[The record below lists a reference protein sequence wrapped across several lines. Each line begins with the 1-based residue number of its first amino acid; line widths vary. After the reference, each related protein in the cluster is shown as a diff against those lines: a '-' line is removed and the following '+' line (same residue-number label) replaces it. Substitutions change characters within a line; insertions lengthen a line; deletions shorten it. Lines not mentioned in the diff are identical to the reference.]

1 VIPSRPSVSRN
12 GEDRRDSS
20 EYFVAFSAGEFP
32 VIAKAPSRASFPRKL
47 LLLNDLQ
54 RFILTQNMHP
64 RRITPHFSGLRWPA
78 AKRLRPLLLTL
89 PLALTSASVSA
100 QQSPKTP
107 AVGLEPIRS
116 YISSGWNTLSRSLS
130 DCATFS
136 DSKLTGAPQLYLP
149 SDFPEPEAVKQLETR
164 CKVQV
169 RNLPPSG
176 DRLGKPGAAAIYP
189 PGLLYLENRYV
200 VPGGR
205 FNEMYGWDSYFIIV
219 GLLRDGRLDL
229 AQDMVNNFLFEV
241 EHYGAVLNANR
252 TYYLTRSQPPFLTSM
267 ILGVYGAQ
275 KAAGHEDRAW
285 LTKAFQLA
293 IKDHSLW
300 DAEPHLAGS
309 TGLSRYFDFGDG
321 PAPESVQDETGHYR
335 EVVAYFL
342 AHPEQDRNLLVRK
355 APGQTSP
362 LTVGSTYSLQVC
374 DLVRTMAKPECTVAA
389 DVALSSD
396 FYKGDRSMRESGYDI
411 SFRFGPYGAGTHHF
425 APVCL
430 NSLLY
435 KSERDLE
442 QISTILG
449 RKVDV
454 EQWKKRAEER
464 KANIQKYLWNSQRGL
479 FVDYDFVQQAQSS
492 YDYVTTFFPLW
503 AGLATPEQ
511 AQALVQHLA
520 TFEQP
525 GGLVMSPHETGGQW
539 DFPYAWAPDQLIA
552 DEGLRKYGFNKE
564 ADRVSYKFLSTVAE
578 NFRRDGTIREKYN
591 AVTRSSETQVTAGYH
606 MNIVGFGWT
615 NGAFL
620 ELLHDL
626 PVDLVQK
633 LAGEQGSSATAAH

>member
-1 VIPSRPSVSRN
+1 VGVLL
-12 GEDRRDSS
+12 
-20 EYFVAFSAGEFP
+20 
-32 VIAKAPSRASFPRKL
+32 RKL

-54 RFILTQNMHP
+54 GFILTQNMQP
-64 RRITPHFSGLRWPA
+64 GRIAPHFSGVRWPA

-89 PLALTSASVSA
+89 PLLLTSASISA
-100 QQSPKTP
+100 QQSPKPP
-107 AVGLEPIRS
+107 AVGLDSIRS

-176 DRLGKPGAAAIYP
+176 DRLGKPGAAAISP

-275 KAAGHEDRAW
+275 KAAGHENRAW
-285 LTKAFQLA
+285 LTKAYQLA
-293 IKDHSLW
+293 TKDHSLW

-335 EVVAYFL
+335 GVVAYFL

-435 KSERDLE
+435 KSEKDME
-442 QISTILG
+442 QISSILG
-449 RKVDV
+449 RKEDV
-454 EQWKKRAEER
+454 ELWKKRAEER

-479 FVDYDFVQQAQSS
+479 FVDYDLVQQAQSS

-511 AQALVQHLA
+511 AQALVKHLA

-525 GGLVMSPHETGGQW
+525 GGLVMSPRESGGQW
-539 DFPYAWAPDQLIA
+539 DFPYAWAPDQLIV
-552 DEGLRKYGFNKE
+552 DVGLRKYGFNKE

-633 LAGEQGSSATAAH
+633 LAREQGSSATAAR

>member
-1 VIPSRPSVSRN
+1 MEKVNGSWQARDEHWVS
-12 GEDRRDSS
+12 GLKLGRDTC
-20 EYFVAFSAGEFP
+20 EHSAKKGKITTPLFP
-32 VIAKAPSRASFPRKL
+32 CKL
-47 LLLNDLQ
+47 LLLNDLLP
-54 RFILTQNMHP
+54 FMLTQYMRP
-64 RRITPHFSGLRWPA
+64 GSVLSSPTALLWPT
-78 AKRLRPLLLTL
+78 AKRWRLLLLTVL
-89 PLALTSASVSA
+89 LALTPATIPA
-100 QQSPKTP
+100 QQSHKDAST
-107 AVGLEPIRS
+107 GLEPIRS
-116 YISSGWNTLSRSLS
+116 YISAGWNTLSRSLS

-136 DSKLTGAPQLYLP
+136 DTKLTTAPQLYLP
-149 SDFPEPEAVKQLETR
+149 ADFPMPESVKQLETR
-164 CKVQV
+164 CRIQV
-169 RNLPPSG
+169 RSLPPSASH
-176 DRLGKPGAAAIYP
+176 LGASAAQSIDP

-205 FNEMYGWDSYFIIV
+205 FNEMYGWDSYFIVV

-229 AQDMVNNFLFEV
+229 ARDMVNNFLFEV

-275 KAAGHEDRAW
+275 KAAGHEDHKW
-285 LTKAFQLA
+285 LEKAYQLA
-293 IKDHSLW
+293 VKDHSLW
-300 DAEPHLAGS
+300 VVEPHLAGS
-309 TGLSRYFDFGDG
+309 TELSRYFDFGDG
-321 PAPESVQDETGHYR
+321 PAPESVKDETGHYR
-335 EVVAYFL
+335 EVVAYIL
-342 AHPEQDRNLLVRK
+342 AHPDVDQSLVVRK
-355 APGQTSP
+355 ASGQTASS
-362 LTVGSTYSLQVC
+362 VAGSTYSLQVC
-374 DLVRTMAKPECTVAA
+374 DVARTTAKPDCTVAS
-389 DVALSSD
+389 DVALSAD

-435 KSERDLE
+435 KSETDLE
-442 QISTILG
+442 EISKILG
-449 RKVDV
+449 HKEDA
-454 EQWKKRAEER
+454 EQWQKRAEER
-464 KANIQKYLWNSQRGL
+464 KAAIQKYLWNSRRGL
-479 FVDYDFVQQAQSS
+479 FVDYDFVHQAQSS

-503 AGLATPEQ
+503 AGIATPEQ
-511 AQALVQHLA
+511 AQALVKHLP

-564 ADRVSYKFLSTVAE
+564 ADRVSYEFLSTVAE
-578 NFRRDGTIREKYN
+578 NFRQDGTIREKYN

-615 NGAFL
+615 NGVFL

-626 PVDLVQK
+626 PAELVQK
-633 LAGEQGSSATAAH
+633 LSSEQGSSAAATH